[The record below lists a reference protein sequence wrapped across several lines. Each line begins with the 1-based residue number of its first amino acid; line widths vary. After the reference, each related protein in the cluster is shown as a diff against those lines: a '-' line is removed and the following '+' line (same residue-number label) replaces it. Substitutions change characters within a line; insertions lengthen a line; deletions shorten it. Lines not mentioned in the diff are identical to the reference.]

1 MSLKDVY
8 YKLLDNGND
17 DIAASILKGRGLEN
31 TFGAIYIPEGTRVN
45 GIEVNAGV
53 LSPVFIK
60 DVFRGGV
67 YREMARKQF
76 YRMLDNVKYPV
87 LYNIDNA
94 LKDTSFVI
102 LTESIYDC
110 QSIIQSLGINNV
122 VSKLTASLKTDQL
135 ISLFAIFSKIYCYFD
150 NDNSGIGAYDKL
162 TSFRD
167 EYYPDKEV
175 ELILLKGAK
184 DANEYLTKYGKDK
197 LAKEIVRQML

>member
-1 MSLKDVY
+1 MSLKDLY
-8 YKLLDNGND
+8 YKLLDKGND
-17 DIAASILKGRGLEN
+17 EVAASILQERGLKN
-31 TFGAIYIPEGTRVN
+31 TFGAIYIPDGTRVN

-53 LSPVFIK
+53 LSPVFINNI
-60 DVFRGGV
+60 FRGGI

-76 YRMLDNVKYPV
+76 YKMLDNIKYPV

-122 VSKLTASLKTDQL
+122 ISTLTASLKTDQL
-135 ISLFAIFSKIYCYFD
+135 ISIMTFFDKIYCYFD
-150 NDNSGIGAYDKL
+150 NDNSGIGAYDKVVA
-162 TSFRD
+162 FRD

-175 ELILLKGAK
+175 ELVLVKGAK
-184 DANEYLTKYGKDK
+184 DANEYLTKFGKDK
-197 LAKEIVRQML
+197 LAKEIVGQMI